1 MNLVTNV
8 TKQEYSFRVRRKR
21 DGAEFV
27 MLIEAE
33 SESAARLLLPDT
45 VELVEKTKK
54 VLDICT
60 QQ

>member
-21 DGAEFV
+21 DGEEFT

-33 SESAARLLLPDT
+33 SEAAARLLIPDT
-45 VELVEKTKK
+45 VELVEKP
-54 VLDICT
+54 
-60 QQ
+60 

>member
-33 SESAARLLLPDT
+33 SEAAARLLLPDT
-45 VELVEKTKK
+45 VELVEKSENPPLTR
-54 VLDICT
+54 
-60 QQ
+60 

>member
-21 DGAEFV
+21 DGEEFV

-33 SESAARLLLPDT
+33 SEAAARLLVPDT
-45 VELVEKTKK
+45 VEIVDEKSKK
-54 VLDICT
+54 GS
-60 QQ
+60 